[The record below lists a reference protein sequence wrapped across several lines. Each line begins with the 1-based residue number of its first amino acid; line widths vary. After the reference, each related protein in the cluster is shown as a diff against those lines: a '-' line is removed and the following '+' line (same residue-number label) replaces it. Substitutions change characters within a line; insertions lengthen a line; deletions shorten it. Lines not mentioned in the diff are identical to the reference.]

1 MIDRQIQK
9 HVGNEIEKYEADT
22 FKSYMQSERQ
32 SAINTYQ
39 DPKAVETSIQNQK
52 AKIQKFGENQGW
64 DAETMKLNIQM
75 AESQTHAGVI
85 SRMVANGDDLTAEA
99 YYKENKDFI
108 IYGREKVEEVV
119 RESSSLGFVQRFTDE
134 VMKKGLDEKAALKE
148 ASKIE
153 NPRLR
158 ELAESKI
165 PRVYGQ
171 QRQADYDR
179 EMDIVTRLATEFDK
193 TGSIPAKNANMI
205 AGLRPETKAKLEA
218 HINRNPLRDDGVL
231 YSELYK
237 MASDPE
243 TREKFAAYELTKDLP
258 NLSGPRFEKLL
269 ALQKNIREG
278 KDSVGKELDGA
289 FSDLQIMQ
297 RVYKSAGLGDNKE
310 KIAKYELKVNSSIAR
325 AKKEKGRNLTDDEVQ
340 GIANQYVTEMVVPW
354 GLDKPLYEMDDI
366 SDKDR
371 ERIIQGLRATGKPVN
386 EANILKAYI
395 ITRNQSGK

>member
-1 MIDRQIQK
+1 
-9 HVGNEIEKYEADT
+9 
-22 FKSYMQSERQ
+22 
-32 SAINTYQ
+32 
-39 DPKAVETSIQNQK
+39 
-52 AKIQKFGENQGW
+52 
-64 DAETMKLNIQM
+64 
-75 AESQTHAGVI
+75 
-85 SRMVANGDDLTAEA
+85 
-99 YYKENKDFI
+99 
-108 IYGREKVEEVV
+108 
-119 RESSSLGFVQRFTDE
+119 
-134 VMKKGLDEKAALKE
+134 
-148 ASKIE
+148 
-153 NPRLR
+153 
-158 ELAESKI
+158 
-165 PRVYGQ
+165 
-171 QRQADYDR
+171 
-179 EMDIVTRLATEFDK
+179 MDIVTRLAAEFDK

-371 ERIIQGLRATGKPVN
+371 ERPLYEMDDISDKDRERVVQGLKATGKPVN

-395 ITRNQSGK
+395 LTRNQSGK